1 MPQDQD
7 STSVIEKTG
16 QKVKKPSMYSVL
28 LLNDHYTTMEFVVL
42 ILEKTFNK
50 SRLEAEKIMLEV
62 HNNGSGQA
70 GIYVKEIAETKVNE
84 VHKLAMSHEHPLKC
98 IMKEI

>member
-1 MPQDQD
+1 MSKD
-7 STSVIEKTG
+7 STSVIERTD
-16 QKVKKPSMYSVL
+16 QKVKKPSMFSVI

-42 ILEKTFNK
+42 VLEKTFNK
-50 SRLEAEKIMLEV
+50 SKLEAEKIMLEV

-84 VHKLAMSHEHPLKC
+84 VHKLAISHEHPLKC
-98 IMKEI
+98 IMREAG